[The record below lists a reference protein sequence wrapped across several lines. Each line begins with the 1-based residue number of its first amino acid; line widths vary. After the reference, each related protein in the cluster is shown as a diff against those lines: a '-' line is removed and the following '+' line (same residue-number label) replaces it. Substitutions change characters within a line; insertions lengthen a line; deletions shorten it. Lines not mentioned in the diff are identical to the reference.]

1 MNIDSNPNYQLKIQ
15 EIKDEILAQELKS
28 QDNTEEIERLQI
40 IYDLC
45 QEEIIHLAQ
54 ELVSLK
60 DQNLKLNQEIE
71 VLNKNLSF
79 TEHDSEVQDN
89 IKELEEENKELIRNN
104 ELSFSFDKIIMGE
117 SNKKSLNE
125 TFVVLQ
131 KKLGNLETINANL
144 QKKIKKSETD
154 TKNLK
159 KKCENAAGRY
169 KSNDELKDKIKNL
182 EITVEKYSN
191 IEIAL
196 QKEIQEAEK
205 QIQLEKSRPECHI
218 DAKTANRLVKEA
230 LEGLENEKNKFYDL
244 EKELQDKKQ
253 QLEEIRTVG
262 TQSNKITIKLKNDLN
277 LLQGILKEKQQ
288 YLQKL
293 EKETQEYE
301 KISKAI
307 KEEIDQEINS

>member
-301 KISKAI
+301 NISKAI